1 MRIGIYGVSRAGKSY
16 LISKVLDRFPVK
28 SINGSERLSQISGVS
43 IEDFKKLNE
52 KEKEFCRRQ
61 LINQLKEEFPC
72 DDLII
77 DGHYCFLTQDS
88 EEFEVVFTE
97 YDLNFYDIF
106 LYLDT
111 PADIILE
118 RFRNSEGFRKNLTIT
133 IQDIEAWKEYEIREL
148 KKQCQTLDKDL
159 IILGNNLEE
168 NIQWIELVLQRNFR
182 TSSLAIAQDI
192 LDTYKYEIDK
202 HDSILLLDCDK
213 TLSINDST
221 IDLFKY
227 LNFDTKLLKN
237 TFDRDRYSLFQFN
250 RIALQYGIINRK
262 VYEYYCEKVAK
273 EDIILANETI
283 DYLQKKYLNF
293 LSIGITAGV
302 KDIWVNVSKLINF
315 PQIVVGGSY
324 LPDDRFIVSDEVKR
338 IVAKKLREKG
348 KYVIALGDSMV
359 DIPMLMEANEGYVVA
374 YEKLNRSVQVQLSSN
389 KTNIKQWIHSKQN
402 YNTIDLMEVES
413 YG

>member
-97 YDLNFYDIF
+97 DDLNFYDIF

-293 LSIGITAGV
+293 LDRKS
-302 KDIWVNVSKLINF
+302 
-315 PQIVVGGSY
+315 VV
-324 LPDDRFIVSDEVKR
+324 
-338 IVAKKLREKG
+338 
-348 KYVIALGDSMV
+348 
-359 DIPMLMEANEGYVVA
+359 
-374 YEKLNRSVQVQLSSN
+374 
-389 KTNIKQWIHSKQN
+389 
-402 YNTIDLMEVES
+402 
-413 YG
+413 